1 MSRRAFIF
9 GLVVIALLIVSLYRA
24 KYGARDAAAEIA
36 RLEEQIAQAETRRE
50 LLEAELS
57 HMSRREW
64 VEEYASHRLG
74 MGPARAHQFVSGD
87 DLDTVIGRAPS
98 DGAPGGEVRP

>member
-9 GLVVIALLIVSLYRA
+9 GLIVIALLVVSLYRA

-36 RLEEQIAQAETRRE
+36 QLEEQIAQAQERKA

-64 VEEYASHRLG
+64 VEEYARSELG
-74 MGPARAHQFVSGD
+74 MRPARAHQFVSAG
-87 DLDTVIGRAPS
+87 DLDQIAGPVIARE
-98 DGAPGGEVRP
+98 GGE